1 MDYPGTE
8 KEQLTLYFDFLD
20 AVLEKERQQ
29 IAGAIQQQTGWPVVF
44 SPSVRQDLLQVALA
58 KLLGQTIQS
67 PSIHL
72 HERKIAVSIDGSAV
86 DEALLVQFKQMTGFD
101 VEWKNGSGNSS
112 SALAQQ
118 EVFQA
123 NTTSKRMENNQAI
136 EEAKRWA
143 IERGITMYKAAGKHD
158 DHGGALY
165 LA

>member
-1 MDYPGTE
+1 M
-8 KEQLTLYFDFLD
+8 
-20 AVLEKERQQ
+20 
-29 IAGAIQQQTGWPVVF
+29 F

-143 IERGITMYKAAGKHD
+143 IERGITMYKASINQQGSMMIMEVHFISPEIAKQHEVDLTELSYRIGMPKQNEIN
-158 DHGGALY
+158 
-165 LA
+165 